1 MQMEQDE
8 KLRQLAR
15 SLPVREPDELPLRR
29 LKARLLRD
37 AALGAPASRHS
48 GRQVAVAVVALGMG
62 LSAWLIVATR
72 TSSRVASSAR
82 TTAVTTTPSIET
94 PVMPKSEELAGS
106 VVPSP
111 SARWS
116 QTREQAIERVT
127 IDDGAIRVHVRHQAS
142 GERFLVVL
150 PDGEIEVRGTTFDVS
165 VERGATAHVY
175 VDEGVVELRIRDRPV
190 VRLAANEA
198 WSAPLPSRSASQKPS
213 PPLHAA
219 VPAPSVAVPPTTH
232 EVSHGGD
239 YASAIELLR
248 KGQYDQAASAFHALA
263 QADPATQADDS
274 SFLEAIALA
283 RAGRTDAAA
292 LVAERH
298 LASFP
303 DSFHRKEASILVARA
318 ASQRGDCAKAR
329 TTMAPW
335 MKASFESGVRTALGS
350 CEASSR

>member
-1 MQMEQDE
+1 MEQDE

-15 SLPVREPDELPLRR
+15 SLPVRDPDELVLRR

-37 AALGAPASRHS
+37 AALGAPASRHH
-48 GRQVAVAVVALGMG
+48 GRRVAVAAVALGMG
-62 LSAWLIVATR
+62 LSVWLIVATR
-72 TSSRVASSAR
+72 NASRVATSTHA
-82 TTAVTTTPSIET
+82 TAVTATSAIDA

-106 VVPSP
+106 VVPSL

-116 QTREQAIERVT
+116 QTREQGIERVKL
-127 IDDGAIRVHVRHQAS
+127 DDGAIRVHVRHQAS
-142 GERFLVVL
+142 GERFLVIL

-165 VERGATAHVY
+165 VERGATTRVY
-175 VDEGVVELRIRDRPV
+175 VDEGVVELRIRDRGI
-190 VRLAANEA
+190 VRLAADEA
-198 WSAPLPSRSASQKPS
+198 WSASPPPRFASQKPS
-213 PPLHAA
+213 APLHAA
-219 VPAPSVAVPPTTH
+219 VAAPSLAVSPTAH
-232 EVSHGGD
+232 EVDHGRD
-239 YASAIELLR
+239 YASAIERLR
-248 KGQYDQAASAFHALA
+248 RGQYDEAASAFHALA
-263 QADPATQADDS
+263 QAGPATQADDS

-303 DSFHRKEASILVARA
+303 DSFHQKEASILVARA

-329 TTMAPW
+329 ATMAPW
-335 MKASFESGVRTALGS
+335 MRASAEPSVRTALGP